1 MPTRES
7 TALRSPLIGLLAA
20 ELVSKAGNAVTM
32 VAVPLYVL
40 GSTGSALAT
49 GVAGVFTTVPVIVG
63 GALGGAVIDRFG
75 YRTSSIVAD
84 LASGLTVLAI
94 PVFAS
99 TSGLPF
105 WLLLLLVFCGGL
117 LDTPGDT
124 AKTVLLP
131 ELAERGRVP
140 LARAAGAQSAVQR
153 SASMIGAASAG
164 ILVAVVGATNSLV
177 VNAATFAA
185 SAVLI
190 AVCIPRDVAGPLRE
204 ETGSYWREL
213 ADGIRFLSR
222 QPLLRSIV
230 LLVMFTNAID
240 IAGITVIKPIY
251 ATEESETGALLG
263 FMIGCFAGGALA
275 GSVLFAMW
283 GHRLAGRALFVLSF
297 FCAGVPPYVAML
309 LGVPV
314 PVLLLV
320 FALSGLSAGAIN
332 PMLSTAMYALT
343 PEAMRARI
351 FGATTAGVAAAMPV
365 GSFVAGVA
373 VAGSGWSDASR
384 LLGPL
389 RRVDAAAAVREALDG
404 AGCRAGAGRVGSGFQ
419 LRSFLRIPRLRR
431 RIPGETAKSPKLRT
445 EPLGSGRR
453 CGHRDHIGR

>member
-1 MPTRES
+1 MRTTEL
-7 TALRSPLIGLLAA
+7 TAQRSPLIGLLAA
-20 ELVSKAGNAVTM
+20 ELISKAGNAITM

-75 YRTSSIVAD
+75 YRTSSIAAD

-94 PVFAS
+94 PVFAL

-105 WLLLLLVFCGGL
+105 WLLLLLVFCSGL

-131 ELAERGRVP
+131 ELAERGNVP

-164 ILVAVVGATNSLV
+164 ILVAVAGATNSLL

-190 AVCIPRDVAGPLRE
+190 AVCIPRTVARPLRE
-204 ETGSYWREL
+204 ETGESYWREL

-251 ATEESETGALLG
+251 ATGESETGALLG
-263 FMIGCFAGGALA
+263 FMVGCFAGGALA

-283 GHRLAGRALFVLSF
+283 GHRIAGRALFVASF

-309 LGVPV
+309 VGVPV

-332 PMLSTAMYALT
+332 PMLSTAMYGLT

-351 FGATTAGVAAAMPV
+351 FGATTAGVAFAMPV

-373 VAGSGWSDASR
+373 VAGVGLGR
-384 LLGPL
+384 TLLGCSILYAVLTLLPL
-389 RRVDAAAAVREALDG
+389 FGKRWTGLDAARGQAV
-404 AGCRAGAGRVGSGFQ
+404 
-419 LRSFLRIPRLRR
+419 
-431 RIPGETAKSPKLRT
+431 
-445 EPLGSGRR
+445 
-453 CGHRDHIGR
+453 